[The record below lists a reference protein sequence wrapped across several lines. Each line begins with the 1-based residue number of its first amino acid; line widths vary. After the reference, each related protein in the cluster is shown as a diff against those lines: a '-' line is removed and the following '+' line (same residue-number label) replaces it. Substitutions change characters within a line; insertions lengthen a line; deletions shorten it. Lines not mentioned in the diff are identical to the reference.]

1 MDVNRRDFNRLSM
14 AVFGGMLAGATAG
27 CGGGDQP
34 AQQPPPTDGAGQAA
48 DASAAPKE
56 IHACRGLNSCK
67 GLGAGGDNSC
77 AGTGACA
84 TAKAHT
90 CAGMNECKN
99 QGGCGEKPGYNDCKG
114 MGGCGLPIHEGA
126 WEMARKTFEEKMQSA
141 SKEFGA
147 APPRKEG

>member
-1 MDVNRRDFNRLSM
+1 
-14 AVFGGMLAGATAG
+14 MLAGATAG

-34 AQQPPPTDGAGQAA
+34 APPAPASTQGGQVA
-48 DASAAPKE
+48 DASAAAKE

-67 GLGAGGDNSC
+67 GLGAGGENAC

-84 TAKAHT
+84 TGKIHT
-90 CAGMNECKN
+90 CAGENECKN

-126 WEMARKTFEEKMQSA
+126 WEKARQTFEEKMKA
-141 SKEFGA
+141 VGKEFGE
-147 APPRKEG
+147 APPPKEG